1 MQVKAPEVNHI
12 DELLAIVVAFTGMR
26 RQVLA
31 NNLSKMDTPGFSPQD
46 LAVDEFS
53 EVIDSAISEYLVHE
67 RIILFDT
74 DTIRFGPDM
83 ALELKSV
90 SDPQARVLLH
100 NDRQGYVEYQTKSLV
115 ENALNEKVALE
126 LLETRELLPYANQT
140 PMGTDLSG
148 EP

>member
-12 DELLAIVVAFTGMR
+12 NELLAILVAFTGLR

-31 NNLSKMDTPGFSPQD
+31 NNLSKMDASGFSPQD
-46 LAVDEFS
+46 LAIDEFS
-53 EVIDSAISEYLVHE
+53 EVIDNAISEYLLHE

-74 DTIRFGPDM
+74 DAIRFGPDM

-90 SDPQARVLLH
+90 PDPQARVLLEH
-100 NDRQGYVEYQTKSLV
+100 DRQGYVEYQTKSLL
-115 ENALNEKVALE
+115 ENAFNEKVALR
-126 LLETRELLPYANQT
+126 LLETKELLPYGGQT
-140 PMGTDLSG
+140 PTGTDLSP